1 VCILEKKTIKEEHM
15 NKLFIK
21 RILVFGTVVSL
32 GILALNISAKAAEI
46 FPSGPIEFVVCY
58 PPGGGA
64 DVAARIVIPAVAN
77 YIGVPI
83 SITNKAGGEGSV
95 GVSYSLN
102 KKPDGYTLFGLHQ
115 FSTFVGA
122 VFGQLPY
129 DFQEIYP
136 ICNWIDNLNIFAV
149 QASSPF
155 KTFKELVA
163 YAKQNPGKLKYS
175 LPTTRTSQGIGAELL
190 KSNAGIDIV
199 PVPFKGS
206 GPAMTALL
214 GGHVDLSS
222 VPYAMAKPHIQAG
235 TVRALVVF
243 GKRRVKE
250 IPDVPTAVD
259 LGYEEAPLAFAGAGC
274 SAKVSKDRIEK
285 ISLAF
290 EKAMKDPKV
299 LAQLEKAGLEPVY
312 MDPEEFKKHILEGFS
327 KVNKIKDKL
336 KE

>member
-1 VCILEKKTIKEEHM
+1 MRAKEKSIRLLKGGLISWTLILFA
-15 NKLFIK
+15 L
-21 RILVFGTVVSL
+21 
-32 GILALNISAKAAEI
+32 LALTVPSNAAEE
-46 FPSGPIEFVVCY
+46 FPTGPIEFVVCY

-64 DVAARIVIPAVAN
+64 DVAARIVMPAFGT
-77 YIGVPI
+77 YIGVPV
-83 SITNKAGGEGSV
+83 SIVNKAGGEGSV

-102 KKPDGYTLFGLHQ
+102 KKPDGYTLFGIHQ

-129 DFQEIYP
+129 DLKEVYP
-136 ICNWIDNLNIFAV
+136 LCNWIDNLNIFAV
-149 QASSPF
+149 QSSSPF
-155 KTFKELVA
+155 KTFKDLQN

-190 KSNAGIDIV
+190 KTDAGLDIV

-214 GGHVDLSS
+214 GGHVDLCS

-235 TVRALVVF
+235 TVRGLVVF
-243 GKRRVKE
+243 GKRRIQE
-250 IPDVPTAVD
+250 MPEMPSAVD
-259 LGYEEAPLAFAGAGC
+259 LGFEEAPLAFAGAGC
-274 SAKVSKDRIEK
+274 SAKTPRERIEK
-285 ISLAF
+285 ISKAF
-290 EKAMKDPKV
+290 EKTMKDPKV

-312 MDPEEFKKHILEGFS
+312 MGPEVFQKHIREGFS
-327 KVNKIKDKL
+327 KVEKIKDKL

>member
-1 VCILEKKTIKEEHM
+1 MKVKKIDNGLMKGVLVLLTI
-15 NKLFIK
+15 I
-21 RILVFGTVVSL
+21 IS
-32 GILALNISAKAAEI
+32 GILTFNISAKAAEV
-46 FPSGPIEFVVCY
+46 FPSGPVEFVVCY

-64 DVAARIVIPAVAN
+64 DVAARIVMPAVGN
-77 YIGVPI
+77 YLGVPV
-83 SITNKAGGEGSV
+83 SIVNKPGGEGSL

-102 KKPDGYTLFGLHQ
+102 KKPDGYTLFGIHQ

-129 DFQEIYP
+129 DLKEIYP

-149 QASSPF
+149 QSSSPF
-155 KTFKELVA
+155 KTFKDVVN
-163 YAKQNPGKLKYS
+163 YAKQNPGKLKYA

-190 KSNAGIDIV
+190 KSNAGVDIV

-214 GGHVDLSS
+214 GGHADLCS

-250 IPDVPTAVD
+250 IPEVSSAVD
-259 LGYEEAPLAFAGAGC
+259 LGYDEAPLAFAGAGC
-274 SAKVSKDRIEK
+274 SAKVPKDRIEK
-285 ISLAF
+285 ISSAF

-299 LAQLEKAGLEPVY
+299 LAQLEKSGLEPVY
-312 MDPEEFKKHILEGFS
+312 MDHEEFQKHILEGFS
-327 KVNKIKDKL
+327 KVNQIKDKL

>member
-1 VCILEKKTIKEEHM
+1 MEDRMKGEKM
-15 NKLFIK
+15 SSRSMK
-21 RILVFGTVVSL
+21 RVLVFLAVT
-32 GILALNISAKAAEI
+32 ILAFATFNVPLKAAEV

-64 DVAARIVIPAVAN
+64 DVSARIIMPEVSKHL
-77 YIGVPI
+77 GVPI
-83 SITNKAGGEGSV
+83 SVTNKAGGEGSV

-102 KKPDGYTLFGLHQ
+102 KKPDGYTLFGIHQ

-129 DFQEIYP
+129 DLQEVYP

-149 QASSPF
+149 QASSSF
-155 KTFKELVA
+155 KTFKDLLN

-190 KSNAGIDIV
+190 KSDAGIDIV

-214 GGHVDLSS
+214 GGHVDLCS

-243 GKRRVKE
+243 GKRRLTE
-250 IPDVPTAVD
+250 MLDVPTAVT

-274 SAKVSKDRIEK
+274 SVKVPKDRIEK

-290 EKAMKDPKV
+290 EKAMKDQKV
-299 LAQLEKAGLEPVY
+299 LAQLEKAGFEAVY
-312 MDPEEFKKHILEGFS
+312 MNHEEFKKHILEGFAI
-327 KVNKIKDKL
+327 VNKIKDKL